1 MALGRDIKKKHGF
14 DSPRQEAYLNL
25 ARTQAELTGPFIALF
40 KKHGLSPASYNVLR
54 ILRGVRRFP
63 EQGHDALP
71 CSEIVER
78 MVARVPDLT
87 RLIDRLEEKE
97 LVDRRRGEEDR
108 RVVRVRIGTAGLR
121 LLKKLDGPVAELHH
135 NTFVSLTDSEVVEL
149 NRLLE
154 KTRQP

>member
-1 MALGRDIKKKHGF
+1 MALSRDLKKKHGF

-25 ARTQAELTGPFIALF
+25 ARTQAELSGPFVALF
-40 KKHGLSPASYNVLR
+40 KKHRLSPATYNVLR

-71 CSEIVER
+71 CSEIVQR
-78 MVARVPDLT
+78 MVTRVPDLT
-87 RLIDRLEEKE
+87 RLIDRLEEKG

-108 RVVRVRIGTAGLR
+108 RVVRVRISTAGLH
-121 LLKKLDGPVAELHH
+121 LLKKIDAPVAELHR
-135 NTFVSLTDSEVVEL
+135 NTFASLSGAEVAEL

-154 KTRQP
+154 KTRQS